1 MAAFNLCSCIL
12 LLLGWQ
18 RVTVGGK
25 YGEQQDEGALMRSFV
40 LVAAFFCG
48 IRRMETSWKNH
59 SITDGKERWMDGVDT
74 FKTLSRAKT
83 PPFKGIWGLGVV
95 KAQQL

>member
-1 MAAFNLCSCIL
+1 
-12 LLLGWQ
+12 
-18 RVTVGGK
+18 
-25 YGEQQDEGALMRSFV
+25 MRSVV

-48 IRRMETSWKNH
+48 NGRMETSWKNH

-74 FKTLSRAKT
+74 SMKLRREKT
-83 PPFKGIWGLGVV
+83 PPFKGILGLGVV